1 MHNDTDHWGVVAPS
15 SAALTAA
22 THTAVLVA
30 SALSRAFAYL
40 HSSGVDIN
48 KAVALT
54 VLRLIEELLQA
65 DHADLLT
72 VMMQKLPER
81 ITLPQPQ
88 LPLSFPLIHRGS
100 IGYDQR

>member
-1 MHNDTDHWGVVAPS
+1 VE
-15 SAALTAA
+15 AAL
-22 THTAVLVA
+22 L
-30 SALSRAFAYL
+30 RAFAYL
-40 HSSGVDIN
+40 RSSGLTIN
-48 KAVALT
+48 QAVALT

-65 DHADLLT
+65 NHADLLT

-88 LPLSFPLIHRGS
+88 LPPSFPLIHRGS

>member
-1 MHNDTDHWGVVAPS
+1 MNNAADDSELIEANVA
-15 SAALTAA
+15 SAVKHTN
-22 THTAVLVA
+22 TAVLVEA
-30 SALSRAFAYL
+30 ALLRAFAYL
-40 HSSGVDIN
+40 HSSGVVIN

-65 DHADLLT
+65 DPPDLLT
-72 VMMQKLPER
+72 VLMQKLPER

-88 LPLSFPLIHRGS
+88 LPPSFPPIHRGS